1 VSDRDQRN
9 GSVNE
14 IQVVNETRAYIA
26 ENFLYAR
33 PDYIVAEDEHL
44 LEKGVVDSM
53 GMVELITF
61 LQDRFGVEPADDEIT
76 EENFAS
82 LRRIARFV
90 LAKRGAVGLVA

>member
-1 VSDRDQRN
+1 MTEAQIID
-9 GSVNE
+9 
-14 IQVVNETRAYIA
+14 ETRTYIT

-33 PDYIVAEDEHL
+33 PDYVVSEDEHL

-76 EENFAS
+76 EDNFAT
-82 LRRIARFV
+82 LQRIAAFV
-90 LAKRGAVGLVA
+90 KRKLGVQGIAA